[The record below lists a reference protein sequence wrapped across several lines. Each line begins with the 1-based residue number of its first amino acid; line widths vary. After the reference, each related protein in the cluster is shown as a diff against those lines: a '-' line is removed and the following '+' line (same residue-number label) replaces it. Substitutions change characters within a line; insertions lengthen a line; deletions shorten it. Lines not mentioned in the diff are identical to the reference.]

1 MSLLP
6 EVSASMIGSS
16 GWSVGIV
23 GDALLT
29 GTVETVTAGGTNSG
43 SFAPVFLVGR
53 DVTLRVADPSVEPD
67 RVVVHALAFESDREH
82 LDVFDQLEV
91 GLLDF
96 EVPEQ

>member
-6 EVSASMIGSS
+6 EVSARMIGSS
-16 GWSVGIV
+16 GWLVAIV

-43 SFAPVFLVGR
+43 AFASVFLVGC
-53 DVTLRVADPSVEPD
+53 DVSDPSVEPD
-67 RVVVHALAFESDREH
+67 GVVVHALAFESDTEH